1 VGFIL
6 CILSLSQSVF
16 AQQMPHYSLFERNLY
31 AFNPAYG
38 GMDFKLNLTG
48 IYRSQWNELSGTPE
62 RYHLNGHMPLFAA
75 GGGAGFVLKTEQ
87 IGPRRVTE
95 VSLSYNYVLSSD
107 YGIFSFGLRPTMRSW
122 SWDGSQLTT
131 PDGTYEDGAINHED
145 PILSSA
151 ALGAT
156 QFNFDLG
163 VHFQGFDLKAGLFIS
178 QLLPSRA
185 QLTDNFYYTAQVE
198 WGLYGIYDYE
208 WRQNISLN
216 PALVIV
222 SDGSR
227 TQSTAKIGALFNKKY
242 YLATG
247 LRGYSGTT
255 IDAFILGAGIQL
267 DKNFWMYYNYD
278 IGLSALR
285 NAHSGSQEIIITYSF
300 LGNIGGI
307 VPPRVI
313 YNPRY
318 M

>member
-1 VGFIL
+1 M
-6 CILSLSQSVF
+6 SLSQSGI

-38 GMDFKLNLTG
+38 GMDFKLKLTG

-62 RYHLNGHMPLFAA
+62 RYHLNGHMPLYAA

-107 YGIFSFGLRPTMRSW
+107 YGIFSIGVRPTMRSW

-131 PDGTYEDGAINHED
+131 PGGTYEDGAINHED
-145 PILSSA
+145 PVLSSES
-151 ALGAT
+151 LGAT

-163 VHFQGFDLKAGLFIS
+163 IHYQGFNSKAGFFVS

-185 QLTDNFYYTAQVE
+185 KLTDNFYYTAQVE
-198 WGLYGIYDYE
+198 WGLYGIYNYE
-208 WRQNISLN
+208 WRENISLN
-216 PALVIV
+216 PALIVV
-222 SDGSR
+222 SDGNR
-227 TQSTAKIGALFNKKY
+227 TQSTAKIGALINQKY
-242 YLATG
+242 YAAAG

-255 IDAFILGAGIQL
+255 IDALILGAGIQL
-267 DKNFWMYYNYD
+267 DKNFWVYYNYD
-278 IGLSALR
+278 LGLSTLR
-285 NAHSGSQEIIITYSF
+285 NAHSGSQEIIITYNF
-300 LGNIGGI
+300 LSNIGGI